1 MKMRLLTQSE
11 LDNEV
16 VGEAITLTAVM
27 AILCAA
33 IVAVV
38 VYKLFT
44 SKKGGANIPGGWK
57 FSWA

>member
-1 MKMRLLTQSE
+1 MIYTLMTEQE
-11 LDNEV
+11 LRSQV

-27 AILCAA
+27 AILAVA

-38 VYKLFT
+38 VYKLFL
-44 SKKGGANIPGGWK
+44 SSKGGATIPGGWK

>member
-1 MKMRLLTQSE
+1 MKIQILSNEE
-11 LDNEV
+11 LENEV
-16 VGEAITLTAVM
+16 VGAAISLTAVM

-44 SKKGGANIPGGWK
+44 SKKGGATIPGGWK